1 MIFNICQFNPG
12 KYTIMKKKGLL
23 IIVFSFFAFIAFSQQ
38 KGATISFEKDIH
50 DFGKIKEDGGA
61 VEYSFT
67 FTNTGSEPL
76 VITNVRTT
84 CGCTSPTWTQKPVM
98 PGEKGFVKAAFD
110 PRNRPGNFNKSI
122 IITTN
127 TINNGRAILRIT
139 GEVLP
144 REKTIEDYYPKKI
157 GELRLQSNH
166 FPFTT
171 VYSNQVKRDTL
182 KIYNDSDQP
191 MTISFQQVPDYL
203 KLNVYP
209 NELKPGEKGYIVGN
223 YDGKKVNDWG
233 FVTARIHLIVNGQ
246 NQAGNYITISA
257 RVEEDFSHLTEDQ
270 LKNAP
275 KIEFE
280 ERNYNFGKIPAGQKH
295 VEKEFVFKNTGKSD
309 LIIRKIR
316 TTCGCTTANLE
327 KSVLKPGESSSFKA
341 VFTPGSRKGV
351 QRKSIYVI
359 TNDPNN
365 SNVRLMISGE
375 IVNN

>member
-1 MIFNICQFNPG
+1 
-12 KYTIMKKKGLL
+12 MKKKSLL

-127 TINNGRAILRIT
+127 SINNGRAILRIT

-171 VYSNQVKRDTL
+171 IYSNQVKRDTL

-203 KLNVYP
+203 KLNVSP

-233 FVTARIHLIVNGQ
+233 FVTARVHVVVNGQ
-246 NQAGNYITISA
+246 TQARNYITISA

-316 TTCGCTTANLE
+316 TTCGCTTAKPE
-327 KSVLKPGESSSFKA
+327 KTVLKPGESSSFKA